1 MLLQVFALGFAFPQL
16 RDDIRVSLGRNLM
29 GGSCS
34 ANATSARGSLQVG
47 GGSIF
52 VYAGGS

>member
-1 MLLQVFALGFAFPQL
+1 
-16 RDDIRVSLGRNLM
+16 LM